1 MEPARPVGGPP
12 PLARLARWVSTFNHG
27 GNGMTEEI
35 LTTIQE
41 QLREAGLSFERIE
54 QEGGICLLHS
64 VEKEDCIVEL
74 WTDGRLSVQFGM
86 DMDELRT
93 LLAGSTTE
101 DIAED
106 ELQRVARDHLRP
118 MAQRYRSKL
127 VTLGFQEGIEVTEEY
142 YAMSFQKT
150 MDLSDSSGVISQV
163 QACLHLFS

>member
-1 MEPARPVGGPP
+1 
-12 PLARLARWVSTFNHG
+12 
-27 GNGMTEEI
+27 MTEEI

-54 QEGGICLLHS
+54 QEGGVSLLHS

-74 WTDGRLSVQFGM
+74 WTNGRLSVQFGM

-118 MAQRYRSKL
+118 SVQRYRSKL
-127 VTLGFQEGIEVTEEY
+127 IALDFREGIEVTEEY

-150 MDLSDSSGVISQV
+150 LVFAGPSDAISQIKN
-163 QACLHLFS
+163 CLQLFS